1 VRTYHLINRAGE
13 LVQVLTLPS
22 RQARIIALSDTLALV
37 AEQWKEG
44 VRLMQLRIPMT
55 ASREP

>member
-1 VRTYHLINRAGE
+1 
-13 LVQVLTLPS
+13 
-22 RQARIIALSDTLALV
+22 LSDTLALV